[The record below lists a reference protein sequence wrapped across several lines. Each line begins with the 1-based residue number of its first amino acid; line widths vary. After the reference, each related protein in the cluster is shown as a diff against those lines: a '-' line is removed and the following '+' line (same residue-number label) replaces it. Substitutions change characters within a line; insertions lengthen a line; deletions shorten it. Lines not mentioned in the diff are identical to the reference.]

1 MRNFLTTIFLL
12 LAIGAIVFYH
22 ENIIDYL
29 MRHVVYKDE
38 VIVKD
43 ANQYERKADWQYV
56 QQTEQFQPQNKQ
68 DILNIFY
75 TALNKGWDEII
86 FYCPKEYENCLD
98 EVGEITKN
106 DYTLSYV
113 NNFVPTF
120 NSYNKIYVNMNSF
133 GRVNIQIE
141 KIYTPDMIA
150 SINEKIDGIINE
162 VITDHMTDEEKIK
175 TIHDYIINHTIYDD
189 ERSNQIKNGEIT
201 DYVGTSN
208 TAYGPLFLGKA
219 ICGGYT
225 DAMALFLDRFGI
237 PNYKI
242 SSDNH
247 IWNFVYVNGNWKHLD
262 LTWDDPVVNTGE
274 NMLLHTFYLI
284 STSELKTKDTNQ
296 HIFDTNIFKEAQ

>member
-1 MRNFLTTIFLL
+1 MKNFVTTIFLL
-12 LAIGAIVFYH
+12 LAIGSIALYH

-29 MRHVVYKDE
+29 MTHIVYKDE
-38 VIVKD
+38 VIVKE
-43 ANQYERKADWQYV
+43 ANQYERKSNWQYV

-86 FYCPKEYENCLD
+86 FYCPKEYKNCLD
-98 EVGEITKN
+98 EVGEITKD

-120 NSYNKIYVNMNSF
+120 NSYNKIYVNMNSL

-150 SINEKIDGIINE
+150 SINKKIDDIIHE
-162 VITDHMTDEEKIK
+162 VITDNMSPEEKIK
-175 TIHDYIINHTIYDD
+175 AIHDYIINHTIYDD
-189 ERSNQIKNGEIT
+189 ERSNQIKNGQIT

-247 IWNFVYVNGNWKHLD
+247 IWNFVYINGSWKHLD

-284 STSELKTKDTNQ
+284 STSELKTKDTSQ
-296 HIFDTNIFKEAQ
+296 HVFDANIFREAQ